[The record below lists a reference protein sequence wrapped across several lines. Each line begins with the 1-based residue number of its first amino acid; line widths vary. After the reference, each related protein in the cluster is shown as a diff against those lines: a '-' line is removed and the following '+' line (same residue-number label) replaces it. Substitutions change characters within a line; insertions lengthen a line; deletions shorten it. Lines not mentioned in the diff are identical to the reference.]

1 MNAIVFYS
9 YRVPELREFL
19 QERRVN
25 CSLSKNIELVW
36 LCELAVEL
44 NLEIIAK
51 YVVNDY
57 KVMDLK
63 RTVKV
68 IGVYVVILSLTE
80 MKTWQKHISNLQD
93 IHTYAILIFL
103 MTYCTW
109 DNQRLQTYKNDNGF
123 QLFSANHVHISE
135 VLEHDYFYIKASC
148 VPETRQTSDPY
159 CVWVF
164 IHQSGRVLSGGCTSC
179 ESI

>member
-68 IGVYVVILSLTE
+68 IGVNVVILSLTE
-80 MKTWQKHISNLQD
+80 MKSWQKHLSNLQD
-93 IHTYAILIFL
+93 THICHSYIL
-103 MTYCTW
+103 
-109 DNQRLQTYKNDNGF
+109 NDI
-123 QLFSANHVHISE
+123 L
-135 VLEHDYFYIKASC
+135 
-148 VPETRQTSDPY
+148 
-159 CVWVF
+159 
-164 IHQSGRVLSGGCTSC
+164 
-179 ESI
+179 